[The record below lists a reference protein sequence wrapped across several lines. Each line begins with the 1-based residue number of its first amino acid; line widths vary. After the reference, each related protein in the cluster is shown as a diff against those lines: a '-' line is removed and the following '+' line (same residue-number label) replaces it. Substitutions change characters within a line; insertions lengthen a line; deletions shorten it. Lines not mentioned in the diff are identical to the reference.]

1 MTDKPTISSPK
12 LEFDARNI
20 EGVPT
25 TDWDNVAT
33 WPDTAGDIGGPFDGT
48 GGGAKREFEQYGI
61 DGTRPQVRMRGTGST
76 PNREDRFT
84 FDSTP
89 FLGANVT
96 FFMVISA
103 IDLTNHLPIIG
114 SNASETAP
122 RQWQIF
128 VKSDGAIV
136 FNRSSNTY
144 DIESAAG
151 VIEEGGLYVI
161 TARQAFADEDGHP
174 AGMVLRVNGV
184 EVGANVGATTGIS
197 SWANPH
203 LFTIFDSSSGGIGF
217 TYGRDKAAAWIS
229 GYSTAAS
236 DADVI
241 DMEGFLAARYAV
253 PGVSSPVA
261 AKPTISGPEIEYDVN
276 SLSAL
281 DDGDVV
287 ATWDDQSG
295 EGNDALQVVSV
306 PYGPEMDIGGWLKDG
321 RPNMRATLANA
332 VVDFADPGVG
342 AEDEIT
348 CFYVFRLLD
357 MSATN
362 AISGGNSFADRT
374 QIECFVTSAGKITIS
389 FGTNEGVLAVSS
401 ADGEILLG
409 VGYVISF
416 THSSTDGKVLRKKV
430 VDVDGIEIGDNPA
443 STDNLI
449 FWGGANLFNIVN
461 VVRPQFVKMQWF
473 SVYTSLATVDQLLQ
487 MEEFLAETFLGQ
499 DPTQQFPRDILP
511 ERVTALA
518 TPGAVKRR
526 TNAGLLQIRSITA
539 IGWSWRE
546 EWGLLRVTNVEHMEL
561 MTFVKKAWHAGE
573 SFKIRHPIQ
582 PGSGIPP
589 NGIGTPNIMV
599 VGAGQVGNSVLTDG
613 WPVDT
618 ANCVVVGDVI
628 SISGEV
634 AVYMVTATADSDGSG
649 EVTIE
654 VNPPLR
660 SSPANNAVV
669 KTTDVDFIGT
679 IMTRS
684 KFEPNAAPTSYGGY
698 SIRVEE
704 ALL

>member
-84 FDSTP
+84 FDGSV
-89 FLGANVT
+89 FIQANVT
-96 FFMVISA
+96 FFAVIHA
-103 IDLTNHLPIIG
+103 IDLSTHLPIIG
-114 SNASETAP
+114 SNVGETFP
-122 RQWQIF
+122 RQWQLF
-128 VKSDGAIV
+128 VRDDGAIV
-136 FNRSSNTY
+136 FSRSADPP
-144 DIESAAG
+144 DIISAAG
-151 VIEEGGLYVI
+151 VIVEGGLYVI
-161 TARQAFADEDGHP
+161 TARQSSST
-174 AGMVLRVNGV
+174 GMVVRVNGV
-184 EVGANVGATTGIS
+184 EVGDLPGGTVGIS
-197 SWANPH
+197 SWSNPH
-203 LFTIFDSSSGGIGF
+203 LFVINDQSTGGSGF
-217 TYGRDKAAAWIS
+217 SYGRDKAAAWIS

-236 DADVI
+236 DSEIV
-241 DMEGFLAARYAV
+241 DMEGFLAARFAV

-287 ATWDDQSG
+287 ATWDDQTVN
-295 EGNDALQVVSV
+295 GNDALQVVSV

-321 RPNMRATLANA
+321 TPNMRATLPNA

-443 STDNLI
+443 STDNLL

-473 SVYTSLATVDQLLQ
+473 SVYTSLASSTQILQ

-499 DPTQQFPRDILP
+499 DPTQEFPRDILP

-628 SISGEV
+628 SIAGEV
-634 AVYMVTATADSDGSG
+634 AVYMVTATADSNGSG

-679 IMTRS
+679 IMARS
-684 KFEPNAAPTSYGGY
+684 KFEPNQAPTSYGGY
-698 SIRVEE
+698 SVRVEE